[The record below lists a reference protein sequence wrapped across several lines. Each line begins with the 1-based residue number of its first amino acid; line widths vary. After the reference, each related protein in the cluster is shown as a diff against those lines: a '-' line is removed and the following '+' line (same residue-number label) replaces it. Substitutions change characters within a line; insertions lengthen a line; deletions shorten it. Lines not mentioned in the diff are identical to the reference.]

1 MTDTSPSPSPSPS
14 PLRPSDQV
22 ADLRRGTMHLARRL
36 RVARGP
42 GALNPSTLSLLSHL
56 ARRGPMTPGQLASA
70 EFLRPQ
76 SLTRLLADLE
86 AEGYVV
92 RAPDPDDG
100 RQYLVTIARAGR
112 DAMARDVA
120 SRDAWLAGAMTGLTR
135 AERDILAVAGRLMDL
150 LADGLDLHEGPELS
164 GKPEPAVPAGG
175 GA

>member
-1 MTDTSPSPSPSPS
+1 MTTQNSSPPH
-14 PLRPSDQV
+14 PSDEV

-36 RVARGP
+36 RMARGP
-42 GALNPSTLSLLSHL
+42 NALNSSTLSLLGHL
-56 ARRGPMTPGQLASA
+56 ARRGPMTPGQLATA

-86 AEGYVV
+86 ADGYVV
-92 RAPDPDDG
+92 RTPDPDDG

-120 SRDAWLAGAMTGLTR
+120 TRDAWLAGAMTGLTQ

-150 LADGLDLHEGPELS
+150 LADGLDLHAELEPS
-164 GKPEPAVPAGG
+164 GKPEPAVPTGG